1 MKRLIL
7 LILATLSVTAV
18 FSQKLASK
26 ESNHE
31 IFLKGGIGTS
41 WIILPKVFIVDPQP
55 PNNNAQILP
64 AINGLNGFVGVQ
76 TVLHLGNGWLFVPE
90 LDLSYTSGE
99 IRVDLTQY
107 VGPNP
112 DTVRTSQQNLQSYLR
127 AEIPLHFGVRSRD
140 GFWVSFGPTL
150 YFTLFD
156 NNGFEEAVFSLPARP
171 DLALNSQHAL
181 GVRFRLAA
189 YAPIGDRSYVEFKFE
204 SDLGQYFTY
213 ENDAYDVRF
222 SFQNFTIGYG
232 YRLNK

>member
-1 MKRLIL
+1 MKRLFHTMFL
-7 LILATLSVTAV
+7 LLAAASV
-18 FSQKLASK
+18 FGQDKLTTNDK
-26 ESNHE
+26 HE
-31 IFLKGGIGTS
+31 IFIKGGIGTS
-41 WIILPKVFIVDPQP
+41 WVILPKVFMVDPQP

-64 AINGLNGFVGVQ
+64 AVNGLHSFVGVQ
-76 TVLHLGNGWLFVPE
+76 TVFHLGNGWLFVPE
-90 LDLSYTSGE
+90 FDLSYTSGE
-99 IRVDLTQY
+99 IRVNLTQY

-112 DTVRTSQQNLQSYLR
+112 DTVRTSNQNLQSYLR
-127 AEIPLHFGVRSRD
+127 AEVPLHFGVRSKD

-171 DLALNSQHAL
+171 DLALNSKHAM

-189 YAPIGDRSYVEFKFE
+189 YAPVGDRSYIEFKFE

-213 ENDAYDVRF
+213 ENNAYDVRF

-232 YRLNK
+232 YLLNK